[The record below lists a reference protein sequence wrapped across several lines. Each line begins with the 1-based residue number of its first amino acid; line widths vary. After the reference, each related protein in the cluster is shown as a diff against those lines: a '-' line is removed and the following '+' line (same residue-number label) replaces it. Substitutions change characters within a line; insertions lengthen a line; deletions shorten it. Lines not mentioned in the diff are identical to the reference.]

1 VGHLLIS
8 SRRALADDSFAS
20 GSTVPDPS
28 RASGADQSPDLTNR
42 AAGAFS
48 MCTGSNI
55 GDAVRH
61 AMTLAPLG
69 RGTNA
74 ADRESA
80 E

>member
-1 VGHLLIS
+1 VYGQH
-8 SRRALADDSFAS
+8 
-20 GSTVPDPS
+20 
-28 RASGADQSPDLTNR
+28 
-42 AAGAFS
+42 
-48 MCTGSNI
+48 I

-74 ADRESA
+74 ADRKSA